1 MPIRGET
8 THQTHKQTQLT
19 PTPSTPAH
27 PKHTPK
33 EELEGRTANGDPVP
47 GIDLSAAGILGAEAG
62 SNLFSAPPSAA
73 DTHAGAA
80 GEGVGAGAGAG
91 VGGGAGLGAGAG
103 PSLSSHEMEDH
114 LLAATLQ
121 RLQAPPAPL
130 AAAAAASDGSDDGDG
145 GEEVSYSCRYS
156 DFSYCDLESSQTL
169 MDLVVMERA
178 ATRAAKAGAGE
189 GAPVVGEG

>member
-1 MPIRGET
+1 M
-8 THQTHKQTQLT
+8 T
-19 PTPSTPAH
+19 PTPT
-27 PKHTPK
+27 HTPK

-73 DTHAGAA
+73 DTHAGAGVGAGGAGGA
-80 GEGVGAGAGAG
+80 GEGVG
-91 VGGGAGLGAGAG
+91 VGGGAGAGAG
-103 PSLSSHEMEDH
+103 PSLSSHEMEDR

-130 AAAAAASDGSDDGDG
+130 AAAASDGSDDGDG
-145 GEEVSYSCRYS
+145 GEVSYSCRYS

-169 MDLVVMERA
+169 MDRVVMERA
-178 ATRAAKAGAGE
+178 ATRAAKAGAEEGE
-189 GAPVVGEG
+189 GEGEAVSLLVVGEE